1 MHKCIACCIVLL
13 VVLSGCNL
21 TTDDAPPTLMPQP
34 RLTEEA
40 LPTLGYS
47 TPAPGQEATATS
59 NAVNTAPVGAQL
71 YTLLNQVNADRMYGD
86 IATLQGFYTR
96 HVNSTQTSETEG
108 VGAAS
113 RWLYNEFLAI
123 QEDSKG
129 NFQAFTHPFTATYN
143 GVQSTQQNVVGIING
158 TLPNTPAI
166 VVGAHYDSRTDDLT
180 SATSFAPGADDNG
193 SGVAAVLE
201 MARSLSKIRPRTTL
215 IFVLFAA
222 EEVNRQGS
230 KAFVADYIVG
240 YNIPVKVMIN
250 LDTIGSNN
258 SPTGTVND
266 RELRIFSAPP
276 AESQS
281 RNMARMLD
289 FIVDNYSTDLKLIF
303 VEEIDREGRFGDHFS
318 FHEVG
323 IPAVRI
329 IEALEDTPKREG
341 RDTLEYVE
349 PEYLRKSTRTIITM
363 VLALS
368 DGMPAPTNV
377 VIRDMGGNVRRIVW
391 EPVPGA
397 TGYIVALR
405 LPGQPTFE
413 RQFPAA
419 PDTTAFDCDCFIASN
434 YQSIAVSALNEN
446 GIMGPLS
453 EEIRVP

>member
-1 MHKCIACCIVLL
+1 MLKAIACCVVLL
-13 VVLSGCNL
+13 VLLSGCNL

-34 RLTEEA
+34 RITDA
-40 LPTLGYS
+40 PIPTLGYS
-47 TPAPGQEATATS
+47 TPVPGQESTATS
-59 NAVNTAPVGAQL
+59 DAVNTAPVGAQL
-71 YTLLNQVNADRMYGD
+71 YTLLNQVNAERLYNNIGR
-86 IATLQGFYTR
+86 LQGFTTR
-96 HVNSTQTSETEG
+96 HVNSTQTSDTQG

-123 QEDSKG
+123 QDESKG
-129 NFQAFTHPFTATYN
+129 NFQAFTHPFTANYN
-143 GVQSTQQNVVGIING
+143 GVQSTQQNIVGIING

-166 VVGAHYDSRTDDLT
+166 VIGAHYDSRTDDLT
-180 SATSFAPGADDNG
+180 DANAFAPGADDNG
-193 SGVAAVLE
+193 SGTAAVLE
-201 MARSLSKIRPRTTL
+201 MARILSKIRPRATL

-230 KAFVADYIVG
+230 RAFVQDYIVG
-240 YNIPVKVMIN
+240 YNISVKVMIN

-258 SPTGTVND
+258 APNGTIND

-276 AESQS
+276 ADSQS
-281 RNMARMLD
+281 RNMARMID

-323 IPAVRI
+323 IPAIRI
-329 IEALEDTPKREG
+329 IEALEDTPRREG
-341 RDTLEYVE
+341 RDTIEYVE
-349 PEYLRKSTRTIITM
+349 PEYLRKSTRTIITII
-363 VLALS
+363 LALS

-377 VIRDMGGNVRRIVW
+377 VIRDMGDNIRRIVW

-434 YQSIAVSALNEN
+434 YQSIAVAALNEN

-453 EEIRVP
+453 AEIRVP